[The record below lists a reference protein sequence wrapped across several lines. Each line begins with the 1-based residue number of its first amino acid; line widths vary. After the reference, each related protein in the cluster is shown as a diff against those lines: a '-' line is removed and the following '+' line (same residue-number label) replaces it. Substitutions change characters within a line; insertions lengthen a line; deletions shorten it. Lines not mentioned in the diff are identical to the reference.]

1 MQYFSTLPKI
11 VKSGSDGTSVLMT
24 NLMARASIMPEF
36 LKNPLI
42 YYQYDIQEGDTP
54 EIIAH
59 KYYGDSYRFW
69 IVLFVNQIID
79 PQWDWPMDSTTFN
92 KFIQDKY
99 QEFNPYSQIHHYEK
113 TITQYD
119 RNTQVT
125 TIDKIVID
133 ELAYD
138 ELLETNNTY
147 TLPTGI
153 VDITITKQEI
163 SYYNYELDLNESKRN
178 IKLLNANYVDEIE
191 SQLKK
196 LMA

>member
-11 VKSGSDGTSVLMT
+11 VKTGSDGTSVLMT
-24 NLMARASIMPEF
+24 NLMARVSIIPEI
-36 LKNPLI
+36 LKNPLV

-79 PQWDWPMDSTTFN
+79 PQWDWPMNSTTFN
-92 KFIQDKY
+92 NYIQNKY
-99 QEFNPYSQIHHYEK
+99 QDFNPYSQTHHYEK
-113 TITQYD
+113 VITQYEQS
-119 RNTQVT
+119 TQIT
-125 TIDKIVID
+125 TVDKIIID
-133 ELAYD
+133 ETAYTD
-138 ELLETNNTY
+138 LLETNNTY
-147 TLPTGI
+147 TLPTG
-153 VDITITKQEI
+153 VVNVTITKQEV
-163 SYYNYELDLNESKRN
+163 SYYDYESNLNESKRS
-178 IKLLNANYVDEIE
+178 IKLLNSNYVEEIE

>member
-11 VKSGSDGTSVLMT
+11 VKTGSDGTSVLMT
-24 NLMARASIMPEF
+24 NLMARVSVMPEI
-36 LKNPLI
+36 LKNPLV

-69 IVLFVNQIID
+69 IVLFVNEIID
-79 PQWDWPMDSTTFN
+79 PQWDWPMNSTIFN
-92 KFIQDKY
+92 SFIANKY
-99 QEFNPYSQIHHYEK
+99 QEFNPHSQVHHYEK
-113 TITQYD
+113 IITQYEH
-119 RNTQVT
+119 NTQLT
-125 TIDKIVID
+125 TVDKLIID
-133 ELAYD
+133 ETAYD
-138 ELLETNNTY
+138 ELLETSSTY
-147 TLPTGI
+147 HLATGV
-153 VDITITKQEI
+153 VDVSITKQVI
-163 SYYNYELDLNESKRN
+163 SYYDYENNLNESKRN